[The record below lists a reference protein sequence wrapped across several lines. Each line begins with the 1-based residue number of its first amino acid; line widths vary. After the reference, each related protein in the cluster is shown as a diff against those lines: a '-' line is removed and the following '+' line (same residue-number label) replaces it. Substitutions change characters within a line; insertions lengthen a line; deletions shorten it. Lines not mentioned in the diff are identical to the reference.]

1 MTKHAKYWTASALA
15 AALAFWIACPAF
27 GEKTPEPVE
36 GDPAAALEEARA
48 RLDRFLAEIHGV
60 APLDAAPLDAAPLDN
75 AAEAIDFP
83 ALEKLSLEAAEPVP
97 TVEDAYDRFERTG
110 FAPLV
115 PTPTSTIYPYGRSE
129 PVLTCLPTRV
139 CDLRLEPGEE
149 IDGIALGDPQSWQL
163 TELYEGSGALTP
175 HVLLKPSG
183 FDLATN
189 LVIATD
195 RRVYH
200 LELRAPAEDAAR
212 AGEPAYDRAVSWWY
226 PDQWAQRR
234 RTEEERRRAAAEARA
249 AAAAPA
255 AASLDPTAL
264 NWDYAVEEP
273 RRERRRLAWT
283 PSVVVDDGARTLIRL
298 PAGVQDVPAAF
309 GLLEDGSYRP
319 LNASPLRDG
328 WMVIPTVTGEIH
340 LVVGAG
346 DDRRFV
352 RIVNRSLPGA

>member
-1 MTKHAKYWTASALA
+1 MRKTRTHWTASALV
-15 AALAFWIACPAF
+15 AALAFWIACPAKA
-27 GEKTPEPVE
+27 GEPPETGPPAETGAGEVSAE
-36 GDPAAALEEARA
+36 DSAAALEEARA

-60 APLDAAPLDAAPLDN
+60 APLEVEDSLSDAYLDR
-75 AAEAIDFP
+75 
-83 ALEKLSLEAAEPVP
+83 LSLETAEPVA
-97 TVEDAYDRFERTG
+97 TVEDALDRYQRTG

-115 PTPTSTIYPYGRSE
+115 ATPTSTIYPYGRSE

-149 IDGIALGDPQSWQL
+149 IDGIALGDPESWQL
-163 TELYEGSGALTP
+163 TELYEGSVPLTA
-175 HVLLKPSG
+175 HVLLKPSR
-183 FDLATN
+183 FALATN

-200 LELRAPAEDAAR
+200 LELRAPAEPDAR
-212 AGEPAYDRAVSWWY
+212 GGEPGYDRAVSWWY

-234 RTEEERRRAAAEARA
+234 RTEEDRRRAAAEARA
-249 AAAAPA
+249 AVVAQP

-273 RRERRRLAWT
+273 RKRGRRLAWT

-298 PAGVQDVPAAF
+298 PAGVRDVPAAF

-319 LNASPLRDG
+319 LNASPVRDG
-328 WMVIPTVTGEIH
+328 WIVIPTVTGEIH

-346 DDRRFV
+346 DERRFV
-352 RIVNRSLPGA
+352 RIVNRSLAGA